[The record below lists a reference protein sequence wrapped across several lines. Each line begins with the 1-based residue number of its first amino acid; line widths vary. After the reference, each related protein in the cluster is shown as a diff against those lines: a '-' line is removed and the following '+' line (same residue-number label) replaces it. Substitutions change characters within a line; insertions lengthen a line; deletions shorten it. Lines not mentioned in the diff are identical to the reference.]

1 MTEQVSRAIGSIWRI
16 EAPRLIGRLMRMT
29 GELGR
34 AEDLAHEAVAQALVR
49 WPSTG
54 VPDNP
59 FAWLMATARN
69 LAIDDIRHRQMM
81 ARKHEQLEHQTM
93 VEDEGEAK
101 VDDVLSLIL
110 VACHPV
116 LSRESRVALTLRLVA
131 GLSTAE
137 VARAFLASEAT
148 MAQRLVRAKRTLAE
162 AKVPFEV
169 PAGSELEARVGS
181 VLEVIYLV
189 FNEGY
194 AATRGEDLIRHSLCE
209 EAMRLGR
216 MMVALVPADAE
227 AHGLIALMELQASRA
242 RTRVDR
248 NGEVVLLM
256 DQDRSRWDR
265 LLIARGLAALE
276 RAEHLARP
284 LGPYTLQAAIAACHA
299 RARRAEQT
307 DWARI
312 VALYDGLVELTGSPV
327 VALNRAVAVG
337 MAFSVSEALDLVEE
351 LAQALSDYHLFHAAR
366 ADLLIKL
373 GRSGE
378 AEDSLSRAIDLATNV
393 RERRLLEQRRDR
405 LRGPSD

>member
-81 ARKHEQLEHQTM
+81 ARKHAQLEHQTM

-216 MMVALVPADAE
+216 MMVGLVPADAE

-248 NGEVVLLM
+248 NGEVVLLT

-276 RAEHLARP
+276 RAENLARP

-312 VALYDGLVELTGSPV
+312 AALYDGLVEVTGSPV